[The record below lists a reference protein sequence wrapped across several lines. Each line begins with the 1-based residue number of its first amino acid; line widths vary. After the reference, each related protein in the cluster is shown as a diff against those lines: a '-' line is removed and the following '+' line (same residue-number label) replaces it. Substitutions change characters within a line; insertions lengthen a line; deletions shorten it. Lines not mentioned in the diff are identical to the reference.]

1 MSKKKMIFIISAII
15 FIIILFCVISISL
28 TNSKNAKNENN
39 ITDLTTNSNISESV
53 KSTTQLTTITT
64 TASNNETKLTTTKK
78 EETTMFYEESQN
90 TSIYDF
96 SSNSVGDTIE
106 FGYGFSWKI
115 LAKESDKILVISENS
130 IGFKQFDDDSWKD
143 DKVTWEECTLR
154 QWISDFYGDIFGD
167 EENSMILTTKVIN
180 SKVNEFGESGGN
192 DTYDKFFLLSVDE
205 AEKYFK
211 TDEDRIYFE
220 ENSNYYLTPED
231 LYCAWWLRD
240 PGMNNYYMSA
250 VTGAGYISHDGF
262 KSYDS
267 LAVRPAMWLK
277 IK

>member
-1 MSKKKMIFIISAII
+1 MFKKKMIFIISAII
-15 FIIILFCVISISL
+15 FIVVLSCVISIFV
-28 TNSKNAKNENN
+28 TNSKNAKKENN
-39 ITDLTTNSNISESV
+39 IINSTISSNISESI
-53 KSTTQLTTITT
+53 KSTTLLTNVSTT
-64 TASNNETKLTTTKK
+64 DSID
-78 EETTMFYEESQN
+78 ETTVFHEEVQN
-90 TSIYDF
+90 TNIYDF
-96 SSNSVGDTIE
+96 SSNSVGDIIE
-106 FGYGFSWKI
+106 FGYGFSWRI

-130 IGFKQFDDDSWKD
+130 IGFKQFDDNAWED

-154 QWISDFYGDIFGD
+154 QWINDFYGDIFGD

-211 TDEDRIYFE
+211 KDEDRIYFE
-220 ENSNYYLTPED
+220 ENSNKYLTPED

-250 VTGAGYISHDGF
+250 VTGAGYISHEGF